1 MGHEFIKDYWE
12 NQAKIHKDSHN
23 ASWGDNYMIAL
34 EIDAIGEHISG
45 GDRVLDVGCANGY
58 STFEQLK
65 RHNDI
70 HSIVGIDFAENMV
83 VQANGMKKTINLPND
98 ITFEVGDA
106 RSLRFPDNSFD
117 VVYTTRVVINLP
129 SWEDQK
135 VAINECLRVV
145 RPGGKAIFSE
155 AFWEPL
161 MLLNALR
168 LLKHLP
174 PLVEHDFN
182 RYLKKSVLEKFFT
195 QQGLKFSVNE
205 FSSVY
210 YLGSRFLRE
219 LVTDPAAYPGYSNP
233 INRIFYDMEK
243 EFSGGGF
250 GIQQAYIVTK

>member
-1 MGHEFIKDYWE
+1 MAHEFIKDYWE
-12 NQAKIHKDSHN
+12 NQAKTHKDSHN
-23 ASWGDNYMIAL
+23 ASWGDNFMIAL

-65 RHNDI
+65 RRNDI

-83 VQANGMKKTINLPND
+83 AQANGMKKTINLPND

-135 VAINECLRVV
+135 LAINECLRVV

-182 RYLKKSVLEKFFT
+182 RYLKKSVLEEFFN

-233 INRIFYDMEK
+233 INRIFYDIEK